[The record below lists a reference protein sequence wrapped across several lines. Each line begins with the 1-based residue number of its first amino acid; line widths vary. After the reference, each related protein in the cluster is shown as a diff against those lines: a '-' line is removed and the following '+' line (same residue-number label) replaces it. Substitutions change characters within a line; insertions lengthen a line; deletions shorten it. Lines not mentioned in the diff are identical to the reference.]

1 MFRIRLFMVRE
12 SLSTYQDAELL
23 RLYRETHR
31 SDYLVELYERYTALV
46 YGVALKYLKNISDAQ
61 DAVMQIWEDLF
72 QKVLHHDIH
81 IFKSWLYTCVRNH
94 CLMELRL
101 RSGNV
106 TLELDDKFMEF
117 CDDFNPYREDDE
129 YKQKE
134 WRKALENCME
144 KLPETQRICVR
155 YFFIE
160 EQSYKEI
167 GENSGFSLK
176 SVKSYIQNG
185 KRNLRLCLERKG
197 VKL

>member
-1 MFRIRLFMVRE
+1 
-12 SLSTYQDAELL
+12 
-23 RLYRETHR
+23 
-31 SDYLVELYERYTALV
+31 
-46 YGVALKYLKNISDAQ
+46 
-61 DAVMQIWEDLF
+61 
-72 QKVLHHDIH
+72 
-81 IFKSWLYTCVRNH
+81 
-94 CLMELRL
+94 
-101 RSGNV
+101 
-106 TLELDDKFMEF
+106 MEF